1 MAAFAKMAELSS
13 FDKDLMVCKIKIF
26 TIIPFSEKVLWLQ
39 PREIDNSL
47 FGKVTSKLTS
57 FETECYWLPQEKHN

>member
-26 TIIPFSEKVLWLQ
+26 TIIPFSEKVL
-39 PREIDNSL
+39 
-47 FGKVTSKLTS
+47 
-57 FETECYWLPQEKHN
+57 